1 MMQKHTH
8 ALMRR
13 IGLAVGRGM
22 SLAAMS
28 ALALAGPAPLALAQ
42 DAPTPD
48 AVIDQLLKL
57 KPEEL
62 VATMKA
68 LKEQSAAQAA
78 EAAALKTQADGL
90 DQQATQIQAQL
101 DTLMASFKMLG
112 ERFFP
117 PAEAPAM
124 AAAPAPEMAPVEPA
138 AMVEGPPP
146 VNFAEH
152 VAPIFKEHCAKCHN
166 EDTRKSGF
174 AATGFALVMEGGSSG
189 AVVTAGDPDGS
200 RLLRLLT
207 KAEEPAMPPSGPIP
221 AEQIEVVRAWIK
233 AGALPDAKAKPMAQA
248 KEESAAGA
256 EGAFVAAKFADTP
269 PMPEVTLAAAKPEGS
284 RASVA
289 RAMDTSPT
297 APLLAVGAH
306 EQILLYDTQQFTPLG
321 ALPFPEGDVFT
332 LTFSV
337 NGELLVV
344 GGGKEGDSGAGVV
357 FNVRTGERMATYSD
371 FYDTVL
377 AADISPDHR
386 LVALGGP
393 NRVVRVYRTDNNEL
407 AYKIDKHTEWI
418 LSAKFTPDGEVLA
431 TADRSGAMYLWQA
444 ANGRY
449 VEELK
454 GHVGAI
460 HALAYTADSAY
471 LASAGEDGTVQIWDT
486 WQYTR
491 VRTFKAHDSAVLNLD
506 LSKDNLILTTGADS
520 TTRLYGFDGAAI
532 RTFAGL
538 NDWGYQT
545 CFNNGGAEV
554 FAGSWRGD
562 IVVWNRESAEQLR
575 TLSTQPAST

>member
-1 MMQKHTH
+1 MIFHTTP
-8 ALMRR
+8 RR
-13 IGLAVGRGM
+13 A
-22 SLAAMS
+22 
-28 ALALAGPAPLALAQ
+28 ALACGRAASLLAMTALGLIGPVPMAHAQ
-42 DAPTPD
+42 DSPAPD

-62 VATMKA
+62 VATIKA
-68 LKEQSAAQAA
+68 LKDQSTAQAA
-78 EAAALKTQADGL
+78 EAAALKGQADAL
-90 DQQATQIQAQL
+90 DQQATAIQAQL

-117 PAEAPAM
+117 AEAPAM
-124 AAAPAPEMAPVEPA
+124 AAAPAPEMAPEMAPA
-138 AMVEGPPP
+138 AMQEGPPP

-174 AATGFALVMEGGSSG
+174 AATSFALVMEGGSSG
-189 AVVTAGDPDGS
+189 SVVTPGDPDGS

-221 AEQIEVVRAWIK
+221 AEQIEIVRAWLK

-248 KEESAAGA
+248 MEQPAADA
-256 EGAFVAAKFADTP
+256 AGAFVAATFAETP
-269 PMPEVTLAAAKPEGS
+269 PMPEVTLAAAKPEGM
-284 RASVA
+284 RPSVA

-357 FNVRTGERMATYSD
+357 FNVRTGERVATFND

-377 AADISPDHR
+377 AADISPDHQK
-386 LVALGGP
+386 VALGGP
-393 NRVVRVYRTDNNEL
+393 NRVVRVYRTDTSEL
-407 AYKIDKHTEWI
+407 LYKIDKHTEWI

-431 TADRSGAMYLWQA
+431 TADRSGGMYLWQA

-520 TTRLYGFDGAAI
+520 TTRLYGFDGTAI
-532 RTFAGL
+532 RSFAGL

-545 CFNNGGAEV
+545 CFNNGGTEV
-554 FAGSWRGD
+554 LAGSWRGD
-562 IVVWNRESAEQLR
+562 IVIWNKENAEQLR
-575 TLSTQPAST
+575 TLSTQPAAT

>member
-1 MMQKHTH
+1 MRFTLHNP
-8 ALMRR
+8 ALKRLT
-13 IGLAVGRGM
+13 LAVGRAA
-22 SLAAMS
+22 SIVAMS
-28 ALALAGPAPLALAQ
+28 TLGIVGPVPLAHAQ
-42 DAPTPD
+42 EAPSPD

-57 KPEEL
+57 KPEDL
-62 VATMKA
+62 VATIKA
-68 LKEQSAAQAA
+68 LKEQSTAQAA
-78 EAAALKTQADGL
+78 EAAALKGQADAL
-90 DQQATQIQAQL
+90 DQQATGIQAQL

-117 PAEAPAM
+117 AEAPAM
-124 AAAPAPEMAPVEPA
+124 AAAPAPEMAPEMTPA
-138 AMVEGPPP
+138 AAPDGPPP

-174 AATGFALVMEGGSSG
+174 AATSFALVMEGGSSG
-189 AVVTAGDPDGS
+189 GVVTAGDPDGS
-200 RLLRLLT
+200 RLMRLLT
-207 KAEEPAMPPSGPIP
+207 QAEEPAMPPSGPIP
-221 AEQIEVVRAWIK
+221 AEQLEVVRAWIK
-233 AGALPDAKAKPMAQA
+233 AGALPDAKAKPVAQA
-248 KEESAAGA
+248 MEQAGPGAGES
-256 EGAFVAAKFADTP
+256 FVAATFADTP
-269 PMPEVTLAAAKPEGS
+269 PMPEVTLTAAKPEGM
-284 RASVA
+284 RPSVA

-306 EQILLYDTQQFTPLG
+306 EQVLLYDTQQFALLG

-332 LTFSV
+332 LTFSI

-357 FNVRTGERMATYSD
+357 FNVRKGERVAAYTD

-386 LVALGGP
+386 MVALGGP
-393 NRVVRVYRTDNNEL
+393 NRVVRVYRTDNSEL
-407 AYKIDKHTEWI
+407 LYKIDKHTEWI
-418 LSAKFTPDGEVLA
+418 LSVKFTPDGEVLT
-431 TADRSGAMYLWQA
+431 TADRSGGMYIWQA

-454 GHVGAI
+454 GHTGAI

-486 WQYTR
+486 WKYTR
-491 VRTFKAHDSAVLNLD
+491 VRSFKAHDAAVLNLD
-506 LSKDNLILTTGADS
+506 LSKDNLILTTGADA

-545 CFNNGGAEV
+545 CFNSGGTEV
-554 FAGSWRGD
+554 LAGSWRGD
-562 IVVWNRESAEQLR
+562 IVVWNKENAEQLK
-575 TLSTQPAST
+575 TLSTQPAAT